1 MTDGNNR
8 FLGNRALSPETLMMG
23 YGYDPFLSE
32 RSLKPPVFIVAKRVN
47 HRGCCEIQR
56 DADSPLEEDGFE
68 PLVPLTG
75 NSGLFRKTTTR
86 PRSSQ
91 KPSRPGPDRLTPL
104 GAGEALISPTLS

>member
-32 RSLKPPVFIVAKRVN
+32 RSLKPPVFNVAKRVN

-56 DADSPLEEDGFE
+56 DADSPLERNGFE
-68 PLVPLTG
+68 LGSATHHAAQDRPFRDGSVHDTARRWTH
-75 NSGLFRKTTTR
+75 SGL
-86 PRSSQ
+86 
-91 KPSRPGPDRLTPL
+91 TPTFK
-104 GAGEALISPTLS
+104 GTGI

>member
-32 RSLKPPVFIVAKRVN
+32 RSLKPPVFNVAKRVN

-56 DADSPLEEDGFE
+56 DADSPLEEDGFK

-75 NSGLFRKTTTR
+75 YSGIFRKR
-86 PRSSQ
+86 MRRQRSRQ
-91 KPSRPGPDRLTPL
+91 KPSRPR
-104 GAGEALISPTLS
+104 S